1 MWLVSKKDACQL
13 QIKNIKNK
21 NENITSYRFGVNLNV
36 NVPLFVDVVVVDNLR
51 NFKCLLKSKKGKK
64 DKMDQARGN
73 WREMV
78 IWQRTMCSE

>member
-51 NFKCLLKSKKGKK
+51 NFKCFKFWGFKRKNTQLFVSKILNLIVNTICLFRWK
-64 DKMDQARGN
+64 
-73 WREMV
+73 
-78 IWQRTMCSE
+78 